1 MRQAVDCHFDRQH
14 LRILRR
20 LVQKT
25 QKRLNGIEGIKQQ
38 PVFLLYLC
46 KDRLILPQIFRP
58 ARAIDRIQQPCGKLL
73 WQFADQ
79 AEHIAQRIL
88 SGVASTKT

>member
-1 MRQAVDCHFDRQH
+1 MR
-14 LRILRR
+14 IIRR

-46 KDRLILPQIFRP
+46 KDRLIFCR
-58 ARAIDRIQQPCGKLL
+58 RSS
-73 WQFADQ
+73 
-79 AEHIAQRIL
+79 AQR
-88 SGVASTKT
+88 GR